1 MLLEASEDAVGA
13 ATIQALV
20 MAGDYT
26 TDYIDVGRSGP
37 YLLSIAG
44 IALTL
49 FAFIGLQRH
58 LAKRIPAR
66 RVRKHERPFCGFPVG
81 KNNHCEGCGR
91 SVVGACA
98 TCDGPRRVGTPHCGV
113 CGAT

>member
-1 MLLEASEDAVGA
+1 
-13 ATIQALV
+13 

-66 RVRKHERPFCGFPVG
+66 RVRKHECPFCGFPVG

-98 TCDGPRRVGTPHCGV
+98 TCDGPRRVGTPHCVV